1 MPQPNE
7 RRDAVGLTPN
17 GTPEP
22 LYKQTN
28 KQFFSMPF
36 RKHPFMTFDDLLT
49 YIYHPRQPLILRLFL
64 TYLPALKSDIMYEC
78 SLGVNLLS
86 KNRETSLV
94 KGLFS

>member
-28 KQFFSMPF
+28 KQTHNFLQCPLENIHLL
-36 RKHPFMTFDDLLT
+36 RLMTYLPT
-49 YIYHPRQPLILRLFL
+49 YHPRQPLILRLFL

-78 SLGVNLLS
+78 SLGVNLL
-86 KNRETSLV
+86 
-94 KGLFS
+94 